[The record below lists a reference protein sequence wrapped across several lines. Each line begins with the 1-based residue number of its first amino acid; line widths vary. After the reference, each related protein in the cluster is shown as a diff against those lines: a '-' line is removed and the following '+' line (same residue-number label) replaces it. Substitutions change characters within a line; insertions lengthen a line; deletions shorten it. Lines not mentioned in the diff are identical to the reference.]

1 MSEADKLVARQWFDE
16 VWNQKSA
23 AAIDR
28 MFHPTGKAYGFGG
41 PDGVLEGPEAFKQ
54 AHRDFVSAFPDVH
67 VDIDEILSEGD
78 QVAIRW
84 TATMTH
90 SGDGLG
96 FPATGKKVVLHGS
109 SFVQIEGGQ
118 ITEGSNRIGH
128 TGDDFA
134 TPNLLSCPPKPG

>member
-1 MSEADKLVARQWFDE
+1 MLSAMSEANKLVARQWFDE

-54 AHRDFVSAFPDVH
+54 AYRDFLSAFPDVH
-67 VDIDEILSEGD
+67 VEIDELLAEVD
-78 QVAIRW
+78 RVAIRW

-96 FPATGKKVVLHGS
+96 FPATGRQGVLHGS
-109 SFVQIEGGQ
+109 SFVRIKDGQ
-118 ITEGSNRIGH
+118 ITEGWNQMDMQALVSSLRE
-128 TGDDFA
+128 
-134 TPNLLSCPPKPG
+134 